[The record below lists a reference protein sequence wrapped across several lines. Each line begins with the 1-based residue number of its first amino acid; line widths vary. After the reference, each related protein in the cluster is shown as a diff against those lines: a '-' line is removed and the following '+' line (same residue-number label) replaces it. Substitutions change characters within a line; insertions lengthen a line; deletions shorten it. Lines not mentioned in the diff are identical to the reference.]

1 MRPTACD
8 FYDLFCNNKFKKI
21 TESIQDG
28 FSGMYFVLRILAENT
43 QLIAGDISE
52 MFGVSTARTAVIITT
67 LEKKGYVVK
76 SKSVNDAR
84 KTVVSITEKG
94 RLVLNGRINK
104 IFNTVNEFL
113 SKLSDEEVN
122 KFYIILKKLL
132 NCELYS

>member
-132 NCELYS
+132 NCELYN